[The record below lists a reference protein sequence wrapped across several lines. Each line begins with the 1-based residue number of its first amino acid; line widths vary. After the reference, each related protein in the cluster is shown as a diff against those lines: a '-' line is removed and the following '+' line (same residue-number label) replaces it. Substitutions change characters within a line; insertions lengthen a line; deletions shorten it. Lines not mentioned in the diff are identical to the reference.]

1 MPGKETLNIVSKACT
16 SHILVIWKT
25 CYTGTYF
32 LRFPKPEKFG
42 KVLSLTAKVKEKV
55 IHTFGRKHFTI
66 DKIAED
72 TYISSPHFVEGKV
85 PTNVDLC

>member
-1 MPGKETLNIVSKACT
+1 MLYRNVFFKVSEARK
-16 SHILVIWKT
+16 IW
-25 CYTGTYF
+25 
-32 LRFPKPEKFG
+32 ES
-42 KVLSLTAKVKEKV
+42 LSLTAKVKEKV